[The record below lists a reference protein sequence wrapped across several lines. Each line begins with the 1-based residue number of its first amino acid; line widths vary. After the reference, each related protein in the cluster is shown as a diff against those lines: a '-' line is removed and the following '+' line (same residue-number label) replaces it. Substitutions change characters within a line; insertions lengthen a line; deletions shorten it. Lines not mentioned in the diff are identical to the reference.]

1 MKTVEKGKDVQAMPH
16 ITGKRIVLREYLIED
31 LPYMREWV
39 NDPEITSYLADS
51 FTFPHSLYETENF
64 LRMMIEGRGE
74 NKGFVIAERDSNA
87 YLGQID
93 LHHMDYKN
101 RCSSLGIVIGR
112 KEHTNQGYGKEAVTL
127 LTWFAFQ
134 SLNLNRLELDVYDFN
149 ERAYRCYLG
158 CGFKEEGRLRQKIY
172 RDGKFRDV
180 IKMALLKE
188 EYESNPM
195 SQVNRWR

>member
-1 MKTVEKGKDVQAMPH
+1 MPH
-16 ITGKRIVLREYLIED
+16 IIGKRIVLREYLMED

-74 NKGFVIAERDSNA
+74 NKGFVIAEKYSNA
-87 YLGQID
+87 YLGQVD

-101 RCSSLGIVIGR
+101 RCASLGIVIGR
-112 KEHTNQGYGKEAVTL
+112 KERLNQGYGKEAVKL

-134 SLNLNRLELDVYDFN
+134 SLNFNRLELDVYDFN
-149 ERAYRCYLG
+149 ERAYRCYLR
-158 CGFKEEGRLRQKIY
+158 CGFKEEGRLRQKVY

-180 IKMALLKE
+180 IQMAILKE

-195 SQVNRWR
+195 AQ